1 MGGSHK
7 NLMKMVSTAVFA
19 CCVTLVAI
27 VFLQQAAAILTEP
40 RDEALDVRLTR
51 FHSCLHR
58 AESANHCMH
67 LRPAELDDHVDDDLN
82 EMADVDDDDDKY
94 GIGEGLGLAE
104 EDMGR
109 GGGFFVSWWEHVSR
123 RRFGWRERRMI
134 SVAQVGMRLQT
145 QHSKFKHTDLY
156 KLNRARSCKEWA
168 SRPTLVWSRSRHRT
182 LFEKPGPLL
191 CVTD

>member
-1 MGGSHK
+1 MG
-7 NLMKMVSTAVFA
+7 NLILKMESTTVST
-19 CCVTLVAI
+19 CCIALVVII
-27 VFLQQAAAILTEP
+27 VLQAAAVSTEP
-40 RDEALDVRLTR
+40 HDDAIDVRLTR

-109 GGGFFVSWWEHVSR
+109 GGGFLSVGGSMSLGGGSAGE
-123 RRFGWRERRMI
+123 RE
-134 SVAQVGMRLQT
+134 
-145 QHSKFKHTDLY
+145 
-156 KLNRARSCKEWA
+156 E
-168 SRPTLVWSRSRHRT
+168 
-182 LFEKPGPLL
+182 
-191 CVTD
+191 